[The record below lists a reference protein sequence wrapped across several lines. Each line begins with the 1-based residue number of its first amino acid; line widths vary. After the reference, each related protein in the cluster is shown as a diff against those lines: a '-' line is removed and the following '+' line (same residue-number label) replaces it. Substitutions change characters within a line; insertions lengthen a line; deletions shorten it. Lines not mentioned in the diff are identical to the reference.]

1 MEALLSSEILMSLLT
16 LTVMEIVL
24 GIDNI
29 IFISLLAG
37 RLPHDQRKKARQWG
51 LGLAAAMRVGLLFGV
66 SWLASL
72 TNPLF
77 QVAGKDISIKSL
89 ILLSGGIFLLYKAT
103 KEIHHKIELATDT
116 GPSAK
121 LSLTFA
127 SAISQIILIDL
138 VFSIDSIITAIGMTQ
153 SIVVMVVANLLAL
166 ALMIIYGGTIGD
178 YVDKHPSI
186 KMLALSFLLM
196 IGVLLVAES
205 FSYHIPKGYLY
216 FAMAFSVIVEM
227 LNLRAGA
234 RKHPPAHPPV
244 SHPEQSQAQQ
254 SP

>member
-1 MEALLSSEILMSLLT
+1 MESLFTTELMMSLLT
-16 LTVMEIVL
+16 LTIMEIVL

-37 RLPHDQRKKARQWG
+37 RLPANQRKKARQLG
-51 LGLAAAMRVGLLFGV
+51 LGLAAAMRVGLLMGV

-72 TNPLF
+72 TTPLF
-77 QVAGKDISIKSL
+77 QVAGSDISVKSL
-89 ILLSGGIFLLYKAT
+89 ILLAGGLFLLYKST
-103 KEIHHKIELATDT
+103 KEIHHKIEQASDT

-121 LSLTFA
+121 ISMTFA
-127 SAISQIILIDL
+127 SAIFQIILIDL

-153 SIVVMVVANLLAL
+153 NTLIMIIANLLAL
-166 ALMIIYGGTIGD
+166 ALMMIYGGVIGD

-205 FSYHIPKGYLY
+205 FSYKIPKGYLY

-234 RKHPPAHPPV
+234 RKHSTPT
-244 SHPEQSQAQQ
+244 QS
-254 SP
+254 S

>member
-1 MEALLSSEILMSLLT
+1 MEALFSPELMMSLFT

-37 RLPHDQRKKARQWG
+37 RLPPEQKAKARQLG
-51 LGLAAAMRVGLLFGV
+51 LGLAAFMRIGLLMGV
-66 SWLASL
+66 SWLATL
-72 TNPLF
+72 TTPLF
-77 QVAGKDISIKSL
+77 QIAGSDISVKSL
-89 ILLSGGIFLLYKAT
+89 ILLFGGLFLLYKST
-103 KEIHHKIELATDT
+103 KEIHHKIEMAEE
-116 GPSAK
+116 GAPKSK
-121 LSLTFA
+121 INMTFA
-127 SAISQIILIDL
+127 SVITQIILIDL
-138 VFSIDSIITAIGMTQ
+138 VFSLDSIITAIGMTQ
-153 SIVVMVVANLLAL
+153 NVPVMIIANVLAL
-166 ALMIIYGGTIGD
+166 GLMIVYGGVIGD

-205 FSYHIPKGYLY
+205 FSYKIPKGYLY

-234 RKHPPAHPPV
+234 RKHTAPPH
-244 SHPEQSQAQQ
+244 SS
-254 SP
+254 

>member
-1 MEALLSSEILMSLLT
+1 MESLFTTELMMSLLT
-16 LTVMEIVL
+16 LTIMEIVL

-37 RLPHDQRKKARQWG
+37 RLPANQRKKARQLG
-51 LGLAAAMRVGLLFGV
+51 LGLAAVMRVGLLMGV

-72 TNPLF
+72 TTPLF
-77 QVAGKDISIKSL
+77 QIAGSDISVKSL
-89 ILLSGGIFLLYKAT
+89 ILLAGGLFLLYKST
-103 KEIHHKIELATDT
+103 KEIHHKIEQASDT

-121 LSLTFA
+121 LSMTFT
-127 SAISQIILIDL
+127 SAIFQIILIDL

-153 SIVVMVVANLLAL
+153 NTLIMIIANLLAL
-166 ALMIIYGGTIGD
+166 ALMMIYGGVIGD

-205 FSYHIPKGYLY
+205 FSYKIPKGYLY

-227 LNLRAGA
+227 LNLRAGG
-234 RKHPPAHPPV
+234 RKHSTPT
-244 SHPEQSQAQQ
+244 Q

>member
-1 MEALLSSEILMSLLT
+1 MEAFFTPELMMSLLT

-37 RLPHDQRKKARQWG
+37 RLPPEQKTKARQLG
-51 LGLAAAMRVGLLFGV
+51 LGLAAVMRIGLLMGV
-66 SWLASL
+66 SWLATL
-72 TNPLF
+72 TTPLF
-77 QVAGKDISIKSL
+77 QIAGSDISVKSL
-89 ILLSGGIFLLYKAT
+89 ILLFGGLFLLYKST
-103 KEIHHKIELATDT
+103 KEIHHKIEMSDESSPKSGSGATFT
-116 GPSAK
+116 SII
-121 LSLTFA
+121 T
-127 SAISQIILIDL
+127 QIVLIDL
-138 VFSIDSIITAIGMTQ
+138 VFSLDSIITAIGMTQ
-153 SIVVMVVANLLAL
+153 NVPVMIIANLLAL
-166 ALMIIYGGTIGD
+166 GLMIVYGGVIGD

-205 FSYHIPKGYLY
+205 FSYKIPKGYLY

-234 RKHPPAHPPV
+234 RKHSAPPH
-244 SHPEQSQAQQ
+244 SS
-254 SP
+254 

>member
-1 MEALLSSEILMSLLT
+1 MSLFT

-37 RLPHDQRKKARQWG
+37 RLPKEQRQKARQLG
-51 LGLAAAMRVGLLFGV
+51 LGLAAAMRVGLLMGV

-77 QVAGKDISIKSL
+77 QIAGSDISIKSL
-89 ILLSGGIFLLYKAT
+89 ILLAGGLFLLYKST
-103 KEIHHKIELATDT
+103 KEIHHKIEQADES
-116 GPSAK
+116 GPNAK
-121 LSLTFA
+121 LSMTFA
-127 SAISQIILIDL
+127 SAITQIILIDL

-153 SIVVMVVANLLAL
+153 NTLVMIIANLLAL
-166 ALMIIYGGTIGD
+166 ALMMIYGGVIGD

-205 FSYHIPKGYLY
+205 FSYKIPKGYLY
-216 FAMAFSVIVEM
+216 FAMAFSVVVEM
-227 LNLRAGA
+227 LNLRSGS
-234 RKHPPAHPPV
+234 RKQAHPPG
-244 SHPEQSQAQQ
+244 H

>member
-1 MEALLSSEILMSLLT
+1 MEALLSPELLMSLFT

-37 RLPHDQRKKARQWG
+37 RLPKEQRQKARQLG
-51 LGLAAAMRVGLLFGV
+51 LGLAAAMRVGLLMGV

-77 QVAGKDISIKSL
+77 QIAGSDISIKSL
-89 ILLSGGIFLLYKAT
+89 ILLAGGLFLLYKST
-103 KEIHHKIELATDT
+103 KEIHHKIEQADES
-116 GPSAK
+116 GPNAK
-121 LSLTFA
+121 LSMTFA
-127 SAISQIILIDL
+127 SAITQIILIDL

-153 SIVVMVVANLLAL
+153 NTLVMIIANLLAL
-166 ALMIIYGGTIGD
+166 ALMMIYGGVIGD

-205 FSYHIPKGYLY
+205 FSYKIPKGYLY
-216 FAMAFSVIVEM
+216 FAMAFSVVVEM
-227 LNLRAGA
+227 LNLRSGS
-234 RKHPPAHPPV
+234 RKQAHPPG
-244 SHPEQSQAQQ
+244 H

>member
-1 MEALLSSEILMSLLT
+1 MEALLSPEIMISLFT

-37 RLPHDQRKKARQWG
+37 RLPKEQRKKARQLG
-51 LGLAAAMRVGLLFGV
+51 LGLAAAMRVGLLMGV

-77 QVAGKDISIKSL
+77 QVAGSDISIKSL
-89 ILLSGGIFLLYKAT
+89 ILLAGGLFLLYKST
-103 KEIHHKIELATDT
+103 KEIHHKIEQADET
-116 GPSAK
+116 GPNAK
-121 LSLTFA
+121 ISMTFA
-127 SAISQIILIDL
+127 SAITQIILIDL

-153 SIVVMVVANLLAL
+153 SILVMIIANLLAL
-166 ALMIIYGGTIGD
+166 ALMIIYGGAIGD

-205 FSYHIPKGYLY
+205 FSYKIPKGYLY

-234 RKHPPAHPPV
+234 RKH
-244 SHPEQSQAQQ
+244 AQQ
-254 SP
+254 TGQTP